1 MQLGTWNSLGLSP
14 WREAIN
20 RATDSC
26 ARKRKIGYTL
36 SLVPSFSLSLRLP
49 PSISISPFSHSLF
62 FRSPIS
68 IYFVLP
74 AGSLR
79 RDTLD
84 SASRTGSVAPSP
96 PRLVPSAQPQH
107 ALVHDSTPK
116 RGGKRHEDAARVA
129 HGQLK
134 MANRRARGRGGGSH
148 TGTISP

>member
-26 ARKRKIGYTL
+26 ARKRLDIPFPSYPPSPSPSVSLPL
-36 SLVPSFSLSLRLP
+36 SL
-49 PSISISPFSHSLF
+49 SISPFSHSLF

-134 MANRRARGRGGGSH
+134 MANRRARGGGGGSH
-148 TGTISP
+148 TRTISP